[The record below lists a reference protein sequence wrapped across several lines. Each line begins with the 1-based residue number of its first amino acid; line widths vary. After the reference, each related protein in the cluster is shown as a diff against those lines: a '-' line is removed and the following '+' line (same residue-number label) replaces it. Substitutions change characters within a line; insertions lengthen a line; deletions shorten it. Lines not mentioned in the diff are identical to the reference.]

1 MVLSVQREVAEAKSR
16 LAHLSL
22 LSLNLRLMENWRSLQ
37 ITAWGSVMDYEST
50 MIVMAIIVISAEKLL
65 RTDLDSELETLARPL
80 PQERLSRVNF
90 SSIAAA
96 TAINRETVRRK
107 VSDLLERGVVVRD
120 EDGVRMAHGSIK
132 FESLREIID
141 AQLDA
146 VTRTANHLSRVGI
159 LSLSNSSA
167 S

>member
-1 MVLSVQREVAEAKSR
+1 VVLSVQREVAEAKSR

-65 RTDLDSELETLARPL
+65 RTDLDSELETLAQPL

-107 VSDLLERGVVVRD
+107 VSDLVERGVVVRD

-159 LSLSNSSA
+159 LSLSDSSA

>member
-1 MVLSVQREVAEAKSR
+1 MVLSVQREVTEAKSR

-65 RTDLDSELETLARPL
+65 RTDLDSELETLAQPL

-107 VSDLLERGVVVRD
+107 VSDLVERGVVVRD

-159 LSLSNSSA
+159 LSLSDSSA

>member
-1 MVLSVQREVAEAKSR
+1 VVLSVQREVAEAKSR

-65 RTDLDSELETLARPL
+65 RTDLDSELETLAQPL

-107 VSDLLERGVVVRD
+107 VSDLVERGVVVRD

-159 LSLSNSSA
+159 LSLNDSSA